1 MRRLHPRSAI
11 LRVARAAL
19 QGGIFGFFVGTAF
32 AGVLGLPAV
41 AAPLLAPLGATLFGG
56 YGLLRY
62 LRFRYEVDDDTLRV
76 ESGVVARQSREIPL
90 GRIQNVDTRQGVFNR
105 MLGLTVVEFE
115 TAGGSATEAT
125 LDAVGVAEADR
136 LRRLVQGYDRRGTDP
151 ARVAESADRG
161 ETGAADE
168 SPGVAAELLFTFS
181 WRDLLTYAVVSV
193 RPAAPVLTL
202 VGLPLG
208 SDVVVAVLRFN
219 LRLLAANGSLGIPM
233 LRDMAT
239 PRLVALAVLTG
250 VQFVLVALVVSAVL
264 TVVEYYQ
271 FTLTREDDDLRYERG
286 LLRRYS
292 GTIPVEKVQTVSV
305 RENALMRRF
314 GYATLVVETAGY
326 GPQSQQSSQG
336 VAVPMAPREDVYELA
351 RDVAPFGDLAF
362 ERPPKRARRRYA
374 FRYGFVATVL
384 VAVGYAVDTFVL
396 ESGRWWVLLGLFAVV
411 VPGAYYHWVHR
422 GYALDDDV
430 LATRTGFWRRTTRV
444 VPYYRIQT
452 VFVRRTPFQRR
463 RRLATVTA
471 DTASSSSL
479 VGGSASAYDVDAD
492 VAGDLRD
499 ELRERLRTDLLERKA
514 AARARAPVDE
524 APAETTSTADE
535 TSGSET
541 GADDWPDDEWGPLTE
556 ETDDAPEG
564 ADEPDADEPDSDGPD
579 TADPDTRDGDSPDE

>member
-11 LRVARAAL
+11 LRVARAAV
-19 QGGIFGFFVGTAF
+19 QGAIFGFFVGTAL

-41 AAPLLAPLGATLFGG
+41 AVPLLAPLAATLFGG

-90 GRIQNVDTRQGVFNR
+90 GRVQNVDTRQGVFNR

-136 LRRLVQGYDRRGTDP
+136 LRRLVQGYDRRRTDP
-151 ARVAESADRG
+151 ARAADAADRG

-239 PRLVALAVLTG
+239 PRLVVLAVLTG

-292 GTIPVEKVQTVSV
+292 GTIPVGKVQTVSI

-384 VAVGYAVDTFVL
+384 VVVGYAVDTFVL

-411 VPGAYYHWVHR
+411 VPGAYYHWIHR

-524 APAETTSTADE
+524 APAETTSAADE
-535 TSGSET
+535 SSGSET

-556 ETDDAPEG
+556 GTDDATEG
-564 ADEPDADEPDSDGPD
+564 ADEADEDEPDAEEPD
-579 TADPDTRDGDSPDE
+579 TADPKTRDGDSPDE

>member
-1 MRRLHPRSAI
+1 MRRLHPRSAV

-19 QGGIFGFFVGTAF
+19 QGAIFGFFVGTAL
-32 AGVLGLPAV
+32 AGALGLSAAV
-41 AAPLLAPLGATLFGG
+41 VPLFAPLAAMLVGG

-90 GRIQNVDTRQGVFNR
+90 GRVQNVDTRQGVFNR
-105 MLGLTVVEFE
+105 LLGLTVVEFE

-136 LRRLVQGYDRRGTDP
+136 LRRLVQGYDRRGADH
-151 ARVAESADRG
+151 ARAADATDRG
-161 ETGAADE
+161 ETAATDE

-219 LRLLAANGSLGIPM
+219 LRLLAANGSVGLPL
-233 LRDMAT
+233 LREMAT

-250 VQFVLVALVVSAVL
+250 AQFVFVALVVSAVL

-292 GTIPVEKVQTVSV
+292 GTIPVGKVQTVSV

-336 VAVPMAPREDVYELA
+336 VAVPMAPREEVYELA
-351 RDVAPFGDLAF
+351 RDVAPFGDLSF
-362 ERPPKRARRRYA
+362 ERPPTRARRRYA
-374 FRYGFVATVL
+374 FRYGFVAAVL

-422 GYALDDDV
+422 GYALEDDV

-514 AARARAPVDE
+514 AARRRSSVDE
-524 APAETTSTADE
+524 AAAETAGDMEERSSPGADP
-535 TSGSET
+535 S
-541 GADDWPDDEWGPLTE
+541 DDWPDDEWGPLTE
-556 ETDDAPEG
+556 GTDEADSVATDDPAPERT
-564 ADEPDADEPDSDGPD
+564 D
-579 TADPDTRDGDSPDE
+579 DSPDE